1 MNRFRRMAV
10 LPIAMLVLAAC
21 QGDAGGNF
29 DSVEDL
35 AGQTV
40 CVGESTTYL
49 FWIDGTLSL
58 PEGSGEIAEV
68 PEGMEAT
75 TLPTD
80 IDCAEAWRSGRTD
93 EFQGWLT
100 ALPTAQGALD
110 EGYPVRLVGDP
121 VFFEPLAVAFDKSVE
136 DNDSL
141 VAAVDQIVGDMHA
154 DGTLSELSD
163 QWYDGIDYSVAEGQE
178 PGEPSGAGP
187 ACEGETDGHLAAVC
201 EAGVIVVSTDPAYP
215 PQSFLNEETGDYEG
229 FDIDV
234 AREIATRLGVEVEF
248 TDPTFDAVVA
258 GNWGGR
264 WDMSVGSVTVTT
276 ERTEVL
282 DFTQAYYYTPA
293 QMSVY
298 DASAAEEEPS
308 GS

>member
-1 MNRFRRMAV
+1 V
-10 LPIAMLVLAAC
+10 IA
-21 QGDAGGNF
+21 D
-29 DSVEDL
+29 
-35 AGQTV
+35 
-40 CVGESTTYL
+40 
-49 FWIDGTLSL
+49 
-58 PEGSGEIAEV
+58 V

-100 ALPTAQGALD
+100 ALPTAQGAID
-110 EGYPVRLVGDP
+110 EDYPVRLVGEP
-121 VFFEPLAVAFDKSVE
+121 VFYEPLAVAFDKAVE

-154 DGTLSELSD
+154 DGTLSGLSD
-163 QWYDGIDYSVAEGQE
+163 QWYGGIDYSVAEGQE

-187 ACEGETDGHLAAVC
+187 ACEGDTDGHLAAVC

-215 PQSFLNEETGDYEG
+215 PQSFLNEETGEYEG

-234 AREIATRLGVEVEF
+234 AREIGERLGVDVEF

-276 ERTEVL
+276 ERMEVL

-293 QMSVY
+293 QLSVF
-298 DASAAEEEPS
+298 DDSASAEE
-308 GS
+308 

>member
-1 MNRFRRMAV
+1 LAV
-10 LPIAMLVLAAC
+10 LPVAMLVLAAC
-21 QGDAGGNF
+21 QADEGGNF
-29 DSVEDL
+29 ETVEDL

-68 PEGMEAT
+68 PEGMQAT

-121 VFFEPLAVAFDKSVE
+121 VFFEPLAVAFDKSVD

-141 VAAVDQIVGDMHA
+141 VAAVDQIIGDMHA
-154 DGTLSELSD
+154 DGTLSEMSN
-163 QWYDGIDYSVAEGQE
+163 QWYEGIDYSIAEGQE

-234 AREIATRLGVEVEF
+234 AREIATRLGVDVEF

-276 ERTEVL
+276 DRTEVL

-293 QMSVY
+293 QLAVY
-298 DASAAEEEPS
+298 DASAAEEEPA